1 MQTPQKLKYLFTVT
15 YKDGSVYQQNAED
28 RSLKEPEKRSCYF
41 DLDQDNIASFVLK
54 GAGHEYGVYLKDGHF
69 TVDGIPFSMSE
80 GHWHVEPNGKRQ
92 LIPLGEMK
100 LVFFRQHT
108 HHFKVGETTQK
119 EVGHEIVYRMGWE
132 VQMPCGHTQREIM
145 QFE

>member
-1 MQTPQKLKYLFTVT
+1 MQTLKYLFTVT
-15 YKDGSVYQQNAED
+15 YNDGTIYQQNAED

-54 GAGHEYGVYLKDGHF
+54 GNGHEYGVYLKDGHF
-69 TVDGIPFSMSE
+69 TVDGLPFLMSE
-80 GHWHVEPNGKRQ
+80 GHWHTDTEGKRQ
-92 LIPLGEMK
+92 LLPLQNLK

-108 HHFKVGETTQK
+108 HHFQVGAHTQK
-119 EVGHEIVYRMGWE
+119 ETAHEIVYRMGWE
-132 VQMPCGHTQREIM
+132 CQMSCGHTQREIM